1 MCGLLRLY
9 LFYTTPL
16 EKLSR
21 WNIYHVLNILM
32 VDCLTVVEFMGIY
45 FLMLSLIKE
54 RKSGTLCAGVVHVWF
69 CNLFENL
76 LHVGLPVC
84 FRHSHFLSLVVELAV
99 QSLNRVIRRKCHRL
113 TPYKVRIGLK
123 GCSIQPWAGVHR
135 LYLKKRFLTLDIIEV
150 SDQWGTRNKKH
161 KTDNEIHI
169 SWRG

>member
-1 MCGLLRLY
+1 MCGLLHLY

-32 VDCLTVVEFMGIY
+32 FGCWRTLI

-54 RKSGTLCAGVVHVWF
+54 GKSGTLCAGVVHVWF
-69 CNLFENL
+69 CNLFKNL
-76 LHVGLPVC
+76 WHVGLPVC
-84 FRHSHFLSLVVELAV
+84 FRHSQFLSLAVELAV
-99 QSLNRVIRRKCHRL
+99 QSLNRVTRRKCQAYTTH
-113 TPYKVRIGLK
+113 KVRIDLK
-123 GCSIQPWAGVHR
+123 GCSLKLGGCTVYTG
-135 LYLKKRFLTLDIIEV
+135 YLKKRFLTLDIIEV

-161 KTDNEIHI
+161 KTDREIHI